1 MADMIADKQKG
12 IIMKKIALLLTIACA
27 TQLYGMEKEK
37 PTYEETYG
45 SLLPELKQN
54 IISTAL
60 TRSNNL
66 PEAIKIIESAS
77 AMYGAPLYNNIN
89 DFTKLVHILA
99 NKFNTTTLNVAE
111 QLNFPISKKYTEL
124 VELAINFIQMYGK
137 ESYLFNQWI
146 KDGLDVN
153 ATINNDNTSLLM
165 YAASYGNTQAVK
177 LLLNAGA
184 NPHYTNNQGQTALD
198 FLLSSHLPIQHPEDI
213 KHYLNE
219 AMQNNP
225 QE

>member
-1 MADMIADKQKG
+1 MNSTTLKLQRTG
-12 IIMKKIALLLTIACA
+12 KIALLLIILCA
-27 TQLYGMEKEK
+27 SQVYGMEKEK

-54 IISTAL
+54 IINTAL
-60 TRSNNL
+60 TLGNNNL
-66 PEAIKIIESAS
+66 TQTIKIIESAS
-77 AMYGAPLYNNIN
+77 AMYGTPLYNNLK

-111 QLNFPISKKYTEL
+111 QFNSQIAKKYTEL

-137 ESYLFNQWI
+137 ESYLFNEWI

-165 YAASYGNTQAVK
+165 YAAFYGNTQVVK

-184 NPHYTNNQGQTALD
+184 NPHYKNNQGKTALD